1 MQGTKFLIMNTSRRE
16 FLTKSSL
23 LTSAIAISPF
33 SLANP
38 LFAAG
43 ESKMKLGLVTYLWGK
58 DWDLPAL
65 ITNCEK
71 SNLSGVELRT
81 EHAHGV
87 EINLTS
93 NQRAEVKKRF
103 ADSPVEVVG
112 YGSNYQYDNPDPDV
126 LRKSIEDTKKYI
138 ILCHD
143 IGASGIKVK
152 PNQFHEGVPKEKT
165 LEQIGKSLNELGK
178 FGADYGQEI
187 RLEVH
192 GPGTSELPNIK
203 TIMDEA
209 NHPNV
214 GVCWNCNDVDLFG
227 EGLEYNFN
235 LVKDRFGST
244 VHVRE
249 LNVGDYPY
257 QELIK
262 LLVDMDYEGWILLEC
277 RTDPDDKVKA
287 MIEQDK
293 VFRKMIK
300 NAKE

>member
-1 MQGTKFLIMNTSRRE
+1 MNTSRRQ
-16 FLTKSSL
+16 FLKRYGLISSAL
-23 LTSAIAISPF
+23 ALNPF
-33 SLANP
+33 GLPNP
-38 LFAAG
+38 LLAAPG
-43 ESKMKLGLVTYLWGK
+43 SKMKLGLVTYLWGK

-71 SNLSGVELRT
+71 SNLQGVELRT

-87 EINLTS
+87 EISLS
-93 NQRAEVKKRF
+93 KSERSEVKKRF
-103 ADSPVEVVG
+103 EDSPVEVVG

-138 ILCHD
+138 ILCSD
-143 IGASGIKVK
+143 IGATGIKVK
-152 PNQFHEGVPKEKT
+152 PNQFHEGVPEEKT

-178 FGADYGQEI
+178 FGADHGQEI

-203 TIMDEA
+203 KIMDVA
-209 NHPNV
+209 DHPNV
-214 GVCWNCNDVDLFG
+214 GVCWNCNDVDLHG
-227 EGLEYNFN
+227 EGFEYNFN

-249 LNVGDYPY
+249 LNIGNYPY

-262 LLVDMDYEGWILLEC
+262 RLVDMDYEGWILLEC
-277 RTDPDDKVKA
+277 RTDPDDKVAA

-293 VFRKMIK
+293 VFNEMIK
-300 NAKE
+300 QAR

>member
-1 MQGTKFLIMNTSRRE
+1 MNTSRRQ
-16 FLTKSSL
+16 FLKRSGLISSAVAL
-23 LTSAIAISPF
+23 SPMG
-33 SLANP
+33 LPNP
-38 LFAAG
+38 IWEAPG
-43 ESKMKLGLVTYLWGK
+43 DKMKLGLVTYLWGK
-58 DWDLPAL
+58 DWDLPTL
-65 ITNCEK
+65 IANCEK
-71 SNLSGVELRT
+71 SNLQGLELRT

-87 EINLTS
+87 EISLS
-93 NQRAEVKKRF
+93 KRERSEVRKRF
-103 ADSPVEVVG
+103 EDSPVEVVG

-138 ILCHD
+138 ILCND
-143 IGASGIKVK
+143 IGATGIKVK
-152 PNQFHEGVPKEKT
+152 PNQFHEGVPEEKT

-203 TIMDEA
+203 KIMDVA
-209 NHPNV
+209 DHSNV
-214 GVCWNCNDVDLFG
+214 GVCWNCNDVDLYG

-249 LNVGDYPY
+249 LNIGDYPY

-262 LLVDMDYEGWILLEC
+262 LLVNMDYEGWILLEC
-277 RTDPDDKVKA
+277 RTDPDDKVAA
-287 MIEQDK
+287 MIEQEK
-293 VFRKMIK
+293 VFKEMIK
-300 NAKE
+300 KAQ

>member
-1 MQGTKFLIMNTSRRE
+1 MSTSRRN

-23 LTSAIAISPF
+23 LTSAIALNPF
-33 SLANP
+33 DLSSH
-38 LFAAG
+38 LFAA
-43 ESKMKLGLVTYLWGK
+43 SKTKMKLGLVTYLWGK
-58 DWDLPAL
+58 DWDLPTL

-71 SNLSGVELRT
+71 SNLLGVELRT

-87 EINLTS
+87 ETS
-93 NQRAEVKKRF
+93 LSQSQRAEVKKRF
-103 ADSPVEVVG
+103 EDSPVEVVG

-138 ILCHD
+138 MLCHD

-152 PNQFHEGVPKEKT
+152 PNQFHDGVSKDKT
-165 LEQIGKSLNELGK
+165 LEQIGESLNELGK
-178 FGADYGQEI
+178 FGADYGQEV

-203 TIMDEA
+203 KIMDVA
-209 NHPNV
+209 SHPNV
-214 GVCWNCNDVDLFG
+214 GVCWNCNDVDLEG
-227 EGLEYNFN
+227 EGFKYNFN

-249 LNVGDYPY
+249 LNIGPYPY
-257 QELIK
+257 QELMN

-277 RTDPDDKVKA
+277 RTDPDDKVAA

-293 VFRKMIK
+293 VFKEMIK
-300 NAKE
+300 NAKQ

>member
-1 MQGTKFLIMNTSRRE
+1 MNTSRRQ
-16 FLTKSSL
+16 FLKRSGLISSAVAL
-23 LTSAIAISPF
+23 GPF
-33 SLANP
+33 GLPNP
-38 LFAAG
+38 LLAAPG
-43 ESKMKLGLVTYLWGK
+43 NKMKLGLVTYLWGK
-58 DWDLPAL
+58 DWDLPTL
-65 ITNCEK
+65 IANCER
-71 SNLSGVELRT
+71 SNLQGVELRT

-87 EINLTS
+87 EISLS
-93 NQRAEVKKRF
+93 KSERSEVKKRF
-103 ADSPVEVVG
+103 EDSPVEVVG

-138 ILCHD
+138 ILCND
-143 IGASGIKVK
+143 IGATGIKVK
-152 PNQFHEGVPKEKT
+152 PNQFHEGVPEEKT

-203 TIMDEA
+203 KIMDVA
-209 NHPNV
+209 DHPNV
-214 GVCWNCNDVDLFG
+214 GVCWNCNDVDLYGDGF
-227 EGLEYNFN
+227 EYNFN

-249 LNVGDYPY
+249 LNIGNYPY

-277 RTDPDDKVKA
+277 RTDPDDKVTA

-293 VFRKMIK
+293 VFKEMIK
-300 NAKE
+300 KAQ

>member
-1 MQGTKFLIMNTSRRE
+1 MNTSRRD

-23 LTSAIAISPF
+23 LTSAIALSPF
-33 SLANP
+33 SMGTN
-38 LFAAG
+38 LFAAS
-43 ESKMKLGLVTYLWGK
+43 EPKMKLGLVTYLWGK
-58 DWDLPAL
+58 DWDLPTL
-65 ITNCEK
+65 IANCEK

-87 EINLTS
+87 EISLSS
-93 NQRAEVKKRF
+93 NQRVEVKKRF
-103 ADSPVEVVG
+103 EDSPVEVVG
-112 YGSNYQYDNPDPDV
+112 YGSNYAYDNPDPEV

-138 ILCHD
+138 KLCQD

-165 LEQIGKSLNELGK
+165 LKQIGESLRELGE
-178 FGADYGQEI
+178 FGSDYGQEI

-203 TIMDEA
+203 KIMDVA
-209 NHPNV
+209 DHPNV
-214 GVCWNCNDVDLFG
+214 GVCWNCNDVDLYG
-227 EGLEYNFN
+227 EGLDYNFN

-249 LNVGDYPY
+249 LNIGPYPY
-257 QELIK
+257 QELVK

-277 RTDPDDKVKA
+277 RTNPDDKVA
-287 MIEQDK
+287 AIIEQDK
-293 VFRKMIK
+293 VFKEMIE
-300 NAKE
+300 NAKK

>member
-1 MQGTKFLIMNTSRRE
+1 
-16 FLTKSSL
+16 
-23 LTSAIAISPF
+23 
-33 SLANP
+33 
-38 LFAAG
+38 
-43 ESKMKLGLVTYLWGK
+43 
-58 DWDLPAL
+58 
-65 ITNCEK
+65 
-71 SNLSGVELRT
+71 
-81 EHAHGV
+81 
-87 EINLTS
+87 
-93 NQRAEVKKRF
+93 
-103 ADSPVEVVG
+103 
-112 YGSNYQYDNPDPDV
+112 
-126 LRKSIEDTKKYI
+126 
-138 ILCHD
+138 
-143 IGASGIKVK
+143 
-152 PNQFHEGVPKEKT
+152 
-165 LEQIGKSLNELGK
+165 
-178 FGADYGQEI
+178 
-187 RLEVH
+187 
-192 GPGTSELPNIK
+192 
-203 TIMDEA
+203 MDEA

-214 GVCWNCNDVDLFG
+214 GVCWNCNDVDLLG

>member
-1 MQGTKFLIMNTSRRE
+1 MNTSRRQ
-16 FLTKSSL
+16 FLKRSGLISSAVAL
-23 LTSAIAISPF
+23 SPF
-33 SLANP
+33 GLPNP
-38 LFAAG
+38 LLAAPG
-43 ESKMKLGLVTYLWGK
+43 NKMKLGLVTYLWGK
-58 DWDLPAL
+58 DWDLPTL
-65 ITNCEK
+65 IANCER
-71 SNLSGVELRT
+71 SNLQGVELRT

-87 EINLTS
+87 EINLS
-93 NQRAEVKKRF
+93 KSERSEVKKRF
-103 ADSPVEVVG
+103 EDSPVEVVG

-138 ILCHD
+138 ILCND
-143 IGASGIKVK
+143 IGATGIKVK

-178 FGADYGQEI
+178 FGEDYGQEI

-203 TIMDEA
+203 KIMDVA
-209 NHPNV
+209 DHPNV
-214 GVCWNCNDVDLFG
+214 GVCWNCNDVDLHG
-227 EGLEYNFN
+227 EGFEYNFN
-235 LVKDRFGST
+235 LVKDRFAST

-249 LNVGDYPY
+249 LNIGNYPY

-277 RTDPDDKVKA
+277 RTDPDDKVAA

-293 VFRKMIK
+293 VFREMIK
-300 NAKE
+300 KAQ